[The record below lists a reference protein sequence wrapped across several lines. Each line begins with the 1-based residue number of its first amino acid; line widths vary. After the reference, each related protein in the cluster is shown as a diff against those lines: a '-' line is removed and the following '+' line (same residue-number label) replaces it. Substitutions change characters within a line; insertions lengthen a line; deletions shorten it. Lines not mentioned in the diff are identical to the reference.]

1 MITEVAPG
9 VDTRPERDTDRRT
22 IGRTLVLVTVV
33 VGAAVAAVLLHRNG
47 HTQGDDFALYLRQ
60 ARSLFD
66 GDIGDVIADNRF
78 SVVNSGPVFSPIA
91 YPWGWPL
98 MLAPFVNRWGLDYD
112 RLKLL
117 EVAAFCIWLV
127 LIHGIVRRR
136 AGRLLALAV
145 TAVVATAPAFLVH
158 TDQLLSEYPHAAVVA
173 AFIWWMDRIKV
184 RRPLIGATTR
194 ELVLLGLLA
203 AAAFNVRRESVV
215 LVTVIMVVQV
225 VELVGIRR
233 GQPPVPVPWR
243 TVAAPY
249 ATFVAAV
256 VGFQLLLPSMLFP
269 DTGDGPR
276 YVPDRLGD
284 YAGVLTE
291 QLGLG
296 RHPLL
301 GTIVLLLAAAGMVVG
316 CIRRPRL
323 DIPLTALTVLSTVAV
338 STHFRMVGRYYFQ
351 VTPWVL
357 YFAGAAIAA
366 AAAALLPRH
375 RQRLAPAFAAVPLVF
390 LVAVHLAVL
399 PGDIADAREFD
410 RAGRQQVG
418 PTDPRVMPIY
428 DAIEEHTAPTDVVAY
443 FRARTMTLLTDRLT
457 IQTTNMDRILQRADW
472 FAQQRSSSYYQPDID
487 EAEAAELGLE
497 EVWSDSRWILWRVP
511 ESTDVQD

>member
-1 MITEVAPG
+1 MLPS
-9 VDTRPERDTDRRT
+9 RPCCCTATGTPRATTSRC
-22 IGRTLVLVTVV
+22 
-33 VGAAVAAVLLHRNG
+33 
-47 HTQGDDFALYLRQ
+47 YLRQ

-127 LIHGIVRRR
+127 LVHGIVRRR

-145 TAVVATAPAFLVH
+145 TAVVATAPAMLVH

-194 ELVLLGLLA
+194 QLVVLGLARRRRLQRSARVGRAGRRDHGRAGRRAGRRSA
-203 AAAFNVRRESVV
+203 AGGRRSRCR
-215 LVTVIMVVQV
+215 
-225 VELVGIRR
+225 GAPSPRR
-233 GQPPVPVPWR
+233 TP
-243 TVAAPY
+243 
-249 ATFVAAV
+249 TFVAAV

-301 GTIVLLLAAAGMVVG
+301 GTVVLLLAVAGMVVG

-366 AAAALLPRH
+366 AAAARAPPSPAASGACVRRRAAGVPGRRAPGGAARGHRRRSRSSTAPVASRSARPIRGSRRSTTPSRSTPR
-375 RQRLAPAFAAVPLVF
+375 
-390 LVAVHLAVL
+390 
-399 PGDIADAREFD
+399 
-410 RAGRQQVG
+410 
-418 PTDPRVMPIY
+418 
-428 DAIEEHTAPTDVVAY
+428 PTDVVAY

-472 FAQQRSSSYYQPDID
+472 FAQQRNSSYYQPDID

-511 ESTDVQD
+511 ESADVQD